1 VPPLCCDDK
10 NAVSDLNILARNY
23 VASFRFVSQGSKG
36 IGIPVID
43 PESIA
48 DFGSYLSGYL
58 WQSGSIGS
66 FSEAKKVQTV
76 LPGIA
81 MLANHHPYLANSKL
95 QLWHGHL
102 WTGLSS
108 SAYHNALSIDILS
121 LPRATSFRK
130 RAFTRPPIESI
141 HRSHGWKQHLISR
154 S

>member
-1 VPPLCCDDK
+1 MPPLCCDDK
-10 NAVSDLNILARNY
+10 HAVSDLNTLARHCI
-23 VASFRFVSQGSKG
+23 VLFGCVSQGSKG

-43 PESIA
+43 PELIA
-48 DFGSYLSGYL
+48 DFGSYFSGYL

-95 QLWHGHL
+95 QLWDGHL

-108 SAYHNALSIDILS
+108 SAYHNALSIDCLS
-121 LPRATSFRK
+121 LPRPISFRK
-130 RAFTRPPIESI
+130 RAFTRAPIESI
-141 HRSHGWKQHLISR
+141 HRSHGWKQHIISR